1 MMMVRRMKN
10 ESISD
15 LNSKVIGNVEPMI
28 SHDFLS
34 MAEFEI
40 TIIFET

>member
-1 MMMVRRMKN
+1 MMMVRRMEN

-15 LNSKVIGNVEPMI
+15 LNSKIIGNVEPMI

-34 MAEFEI
+34 I
-40 TIIFET
+40 GDQ